1 MGVLRPNVISRPSSC
16 LSLVMAI
23 FSPSTDHLTF
33 RYGEVREVGELL
45 EAGAAIDYTDVGGN
59 TALHRAS
66 ANGHAAVVRLLA
78 SKGARLLSNE
88 AGNLPLHWAVQQGD
102 PTLVK
107 TLLDAYPD
115 ADVLAKNEFGKSV
128 STEVRCMPFRA
139 FARNIPEIVDAVLA
153 HSSAARLDPEE
164 NPSSADAF
172 TAEVTHEFHFA
183 KAYGSGGSNNDCRGE
198 LSPLCC
204 REINSIGGDDPTAVI
219 GANANE
225 DRTGLQ
231 IWSAS
236 LVSA

>member
-1 MGVLRPNVISRPSSC
+1 M
-16 LSLVMAI
+16 
-23 FSPSTDHLTF
+23 
-33 RYGEVREVGELL
+33 
-45 EAGAAIDYTDVGGN
+45 
-59 TALHRAS
+59 
-66 ANGHAAVVRLLA
+66 
-78 SKGARLLSNE
+78 
-88 AGNLPLHWAVQQGD
+88 
-102 PTLVK
+102 
-107 TLLDAYPD
+107 
-115 ADVLAKNEFGKSV
+115 
-128 STEVRCMPFRA
+128 
-139 FARNIPEIVDAVLA
+139 LA

>member
-1 MGVLRPNVISRPSSC
+1 M
-16 LSLVMAI
+16 
-23 FSPSTDHLTF
+23 
-33 RYGEVREVGELL
+33 REVGELL

-128 STEVRCMPFRA
+128 STEVRCMPFRVL
-139 FARNIPEIVDAVLA
+139 PSHGTHIVTRECRHKHLLGLCSQ
-153 HSSAARLDPEE
+153 HPR
-164 NPSSADAF
+164 
-172 TAEVTHEFHFA
+172 
-183 KAYGSGGSNNDCRGE
+183 DC
-198 LSPLCC
+198 
-204 REINSIGGDDPTAVI
+204 
-219 GANANE
+219 
-225 DRTGLQ
+225 
-231 IWSAS
+231 
-236 LVSA
+236 